1 MRRMT
6 DILLVLG
13 SNIRKYRKEFGWTQQ
28 LLAEKAGI
36 SVPFM
41 TQIELGRKSASLE
54 VIQSV
59 AVALGIPY
67 RQLFD
72 EPDTS
77 MFIPPPNLRALK
89 KRLSDSVLRVIR
101 EEFEQF

>member
-1 MRRMT
+1 MT

-13 SNIRKYRKEFGWTQQ
+13 GNIRKIRKEFGWTQQ
-28 LLAEKAGI
+28 FLAEKAGI

-54 VIQSV
+54 VIQSI
-59 AVALGIPY
+59 ATALGVSY

-72 EPDTS
+72 EPEFS
-77 MFIPPPNLRALK
+77 AVPARHLSSLER
-89 KRLSDSVLRVIR
+89 RLSDSILNVIR
-101 EEFEQF
+101 EEFSNF

>member
-1 MRRMT
+1 MT

-13 SNIRKYRKEFGWTQQ
+13 GNIRKIRKEFGWTQQ
-28 LLAEKAGI
+28 FLAEKAGI

-54 VIQSV
+54 VIQSI
-59 AVALGIPY
+59 AAALGVPY

-72 EPDTS
+72 ELDR
-77 MFIPPPNLRALK
+77 FAIPARHLSSLER
-89 KRLSDSVLRVIR
+89 RLSDSILNVIH
-101 EEFEQF
+101 EEFSNF